1 MLSENTSRLPRG
13 LAVYGHIEKQSP
25 NQFWAAGL
33 LAGFFGFGMANLLT
47 EFDPLLA
54 ATNATGGVCSQLG
67 WGVLT
72 VDEDWPALE
81 AQVIRNAWREASRS
95 VVRLEWVGGRNLLWE
110 EMPGGAAATGTVISQ
125 DGLVVTSTYFFL
137 DRPSAILVGF
147 ADGQVVPGRMLG
159 RDFNRMITVIKVN
172 RDCTSFLPRFCSQPE
187 IEVGMRTIA
196 IGWTLGDE
204 PDLAVGILSAKR
216 RIWGKAFQTDARTSP
231 RNYGGPLVDLRG
243 RILGVIVP
251 FSPDGKSPVAGVE
264 WYDSGIGFAVPWWD
278 IQAVLPRLAT
288 GEDLHPAF
296 LGAVFS
302 GVNPI
307 LAEPVVT
314 RVHPGSP
321 AEQLGLQPRDRIV
334 SLDNQD
340 ITRLSEIEEILQR
353 RYAGEEIPVQWVRDG
368 NRFQGTVR
376 LGVDRRVLQAGAVGP
391 AP

>member
-1 MLSENTSRLPRG
+1 M
-13 LAVYGHIEKQSP
+13 YGHIKKKSLS
-25 NQFWAAGL
+25 QFWPAVL
-33 LAGFFGFGMANLLT
+33 LAGFFGFGMANPAVKCDLL
-47 EFDPLLA
+47 LG
-54 ATNATGGVCSQLG
+54 ATNANVDLHSQVG
-67 WGVLT
+67 NWTLT
-72 VDEDWPALE
+72 VNEDLPALE
-81 AQVIRNAWREASRS
+81 AEVIRKAWKEASRS

-110 EMPGGAAATGTVISQ
+110 EMPGGAVATGLVISP

-137 DRPSAILVGF
+137 DRPSAILVRF
-147 ADGQVVPGRMLG
+147 ADGQIVPGRMLG
-159 RDFNRMITVIKVN
+159 RDFNRMVAVIKVN
-172 RDCTSFLPRFCSQPE
+172 RDCTSFLPRFCPQPE

-204 PDLAVGILSAKR
+204 PGLAVGILSAKR

-278 IQAVLPRLAT
+278 IQAVLPRLAA
-288 GEDLHPAF
+288 GEDLYPAF
-296 LGAVFS
+296 LGVLFS
-302 GVNPI
+302 GANPI
-307 LAEPVVT
+307 LAEPVVL

-321 AEQLGLQPRDRIV
+321 AEQLGLQPGDRIV

-340 ITRLSEIEEILQR
+340 IRRLSEIEEILQR
-353 RYAGEEIPVQWVRDG
+353 RYAGQEISVEWVRDG
-368 NRFQGTVR
+368 TRFQGVVR
-376 LGVDRRVLQAGAVGP
+376 LGVDRRVLQGGAVAP